1 MKETTIPVKTEARR
15 VPDTRDSSK
24 ILKPLVDIFETPDGL
39 TVIADLPGVQKED
52 VQIQV
57 ENDVLT
63 IKATPKSKLNVEP
76 TYREFEYYPYFR
88 QFQLSDKTDQDKIK
102 AEMKNGVLIIHL
114 PKKEEAK
121 PKQIP
126 ITVSS

>member
-1 MKETTIPVKTEARR
+1 MKETTIPVKTQSKH
-15 VPDTRDSSK
+15 VPDTRDGSK
-24 ILKPLVDIFETPDGL
+24 TLRPPVDIFETAEGL

-57 ENDVLT
+57 ENDILT
-63 IKATPKSKLNVEP
+63 IKAVAKSNLNADIN
-76 TYREFEYYPYFR
+76 YREFELYPYFR
-88 QFQLSDKTDQDKIK
+88 QFQLSDKTDQEKIK

-126 ITVSS
+126 ITVS

>member
-1 MKETTIPVKTEARR
+1 MKETTIPVKTQNKN
-15 VPDTRDSSK
+15 VPDTRERSRT
-24 ILKPLVDIFETPDGL
+24 LRPPVDIFETSEGL

-52 VQIQV
+52 VQIQI

-63 IKATPKSKLNVEP
+63 IKGIPKSNLTADI
-76 TYREFEYYPYFR
+76 TYREFELYPYFR
-88 QFQLSDKTDQDKIK
+88 QFQLSDKVDQEKVK

-121 PKQIP
+121 PKQISV
-126 ITVSS
+126 TVS